1 MGKSARIQRRNK
13 YGFNGEGSH
22 KTFKKVTCNIKDY
35 NVTIDNKT
43 YEAKV
48 KQAKAKAFKHPGSKP
63 LYLLNL
69 ISRKNLTSS
78 TYSAL
83 NYLKRLVVNERV

>member
-13 YGFNGEGSH
+13 YGFSGEGSH

-35 NVTIDNKT
+35 NVTIDNKA
-43 YEAKV
+43 YKAKV
-48 KQAKAKAFKHPGSKP
+48 KQAKSKGFKHSGSKP

-69 ISRKNLTSS
+69 ISSKNLTSS

-83 NYLKRLVVNERV
+83 NFIKRLF

>member
-13 YGFNGEGSH
+13 CGFTGEGSH
-22 KTFKKVTCNIKDY
+22 KTFKEVTCNIKDY
-35 NVTIDNKT
+35 NVTIDNKA

-48 KQAKAKAFKHPGSKP
+48 KQAKAKGFKHPGSKQ

-83 NYLKRLVVNERV
+83 SFLKRLF